1 MSASQIGFEPD
12 GDYVGKSG
20 GKVGFFGVAPVV
32 QRTLNAN
39 AAPTQPAAS
48 GSTFVASIQSIAVYA
63 ATEVDLIKTALRQ
76 LGLGV

>member
-1 MSASQIGFEPD
+1 MSVSQIGFEPD
-12 GDYVGKSG
+12 GTYLGKSG
-20 GKVGFFGVAPVV
+20 GKVGFFGVTPVV